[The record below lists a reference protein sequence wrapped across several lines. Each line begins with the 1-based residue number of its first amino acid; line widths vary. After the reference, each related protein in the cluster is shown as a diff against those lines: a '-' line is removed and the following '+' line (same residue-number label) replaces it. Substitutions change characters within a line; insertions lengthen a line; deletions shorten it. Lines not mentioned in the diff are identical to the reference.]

1 MQSAADAPSNSRAAD
16 EPAVS
21 AGRLGRQLQ
30 HACSLVFKAGML
42 MCSLSSALV
51 ILHFRYRLPGSL
63 SLLVQLM
70 TRAQI
75 VTCNSADVRVWRCR
89 QPRRWVRL

>member
-51 ILHFRYRLPGSL
+51 IFTL
-63 SLLVQLM
+63 
-70 TRAQI
+70 QI
-75 VTCNSADVRVWRCR
+75 
-89 QPRRWVRL
+89 